1 MNLRFSFQKVAAF
14 VALSLFLPAW
24 PVLAHENS
32 VSVFGAIQGHA
43 TGTIEFPTLQAA
55 AGGEGTMSRFGR
67 FTYSSQATVDL
78 TTGRSSG
85 AFVLILSNGDAIYGV
100 LSGQGDA
107 PPPTPPTLGHIT
119 EQLTIR
125 GGTGRFQDASG
136 SLTFDRVVDSSNLP
150 AFDLHSGTVTGTISI
165 SRSAK

>member
-67 FTYSSQATVDL
+67 LTYSSQATVDL

-85 AFVLILSNGDAIYGV
+85 AFVLILSNGDTIYGV
-100 LSGQGDA
+100 LSGQGAA
-107 PPPTPPTLGHIT
+107 PPPTPPTLGHIM

-125 GGTGRFQDASG
+125 GGTGHFQNASG
-136 SLTFDRVVDSSNLP
+136 NLTFDRVVDSSNLP
-150 AFDLHSGTVTGTISI
+150 AFDLHSGTVTGTINV